1 MRAAHANQ
9 APILAAWRK
18 RGGQCHTGHA
28 HRNNCA
34 VMARRH
40 TGGKPHGKLTNHD
53 SLLIRRA
60 APADGK
66 FAIVCYTSGRTY
78 AHSKPD
84 SDMAESNSK
93 PDSDTA
99 ESKDM
104 SRRGLLTWGF
114 TNPGNQNGTLN
125 VPTPAVA
132 RQKLGRYKTISRYRA
147 VNVTGSNPATT
158 TSSHRRSSPGTGAQH
173 TQLTCAGL
181 RKSEKKNGNSTHRTA
196 RVKW

>member
-1 MRAAHANQ
+1 MRKAATYADVAERSKAPVLKTEEANNLREFESLHLRHGPYGPLMLTGRPFWPPGENGGNALRDTPTETI
-9 APILAAWRK
+9 APLWHGATP
-18 RGGQCHTGHA
+18 GE
-28 HRNNCA
+28 
-34 VMARRH
+34 
-40 TGGKPHGKLTNHD
+40 KPHGKLTNHD

-78 AHSKPD
+78 AHF
-84 SDMAESNSK
+84 K

-104 SRRGLLTWGF
+104 PRRGLLTWGF

-132 RQKLGRYKTISRYRA
+132 RQKLGRSKTISRCRA
-147 VNVTGSNPATT
+147 VNSAP
-158 TSSHRRSSPGTGAQH
+158 PYCGT
-173 TQLTCAGL
+173 
-181 RKSEKKNGNSTHRTA
+181 
-196 RVKW
+196 

>member
-1 MRAAHANQ
+1 MLTRRPFWPPGENGGNALRDTPTEAI
-9 APILAAWRK
+9 APLWHGATP
-18 RGGQCHTGHA
+18 GE
-28 HRNNCA
+28 
-34 VMARRH
+34 
-40 TGGKPHGKLTNHD
+40 KPHGKLTNHD

-104 SRRGLLTWGF
+104 SRRGLLAWGF

-132 RQKLGRYKTISRYRA
+132 RQKLGRYKTISRCRA
-147 VNVTGSNPATT
+147 INVTGSNPAAA
-158 TSSHRRSSPGTGAQH
+158 TSPHRRSSPGAGAQH

-181 RKSEKKNGNSTHRTA
+181 RKSEKTEIAHAAQSE
-196 RVKW
+196 